1 MNIAHKLSA
10 HNAQTARFKADQR
23 LNHAGANTIPNL
35 TNSIASPD
43 GCEVCG
49 NTVEI
54 HGYDCL
60 PCEMA
65 YNADLPDDLLLAV
78 KLAGVL
84 VAHVRGAGA

>member
-1 MNIAHKLSA
+1 VNAITPTLRAAHDA
-10 HNAQTARFKADQR
+10 NR
-23 LNHAGANTIPNL
+23 AGANTIPNL

-65 YNADLPDDLLLAV
+65 YNADQPNDLLLAV
-78 KLAGVL
+78 KLADVL
-84 VAHVRGAGA
+84 VAHVRGAEA